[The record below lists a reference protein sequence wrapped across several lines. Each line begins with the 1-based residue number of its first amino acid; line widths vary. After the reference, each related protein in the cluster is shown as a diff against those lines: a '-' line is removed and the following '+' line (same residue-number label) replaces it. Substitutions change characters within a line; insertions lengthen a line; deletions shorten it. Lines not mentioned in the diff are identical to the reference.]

1 MELQAIAIDPR
12 ENGALGALGGWAAR
26 DKRMDDAEA
35 YYRHRSFP
43 HHVPDLSCVASH
55 TPLSSYLHAGVQLK
69 PTAAFQ
75 HGTSTSLFY
84 STTRRET
91 TKRACCC
98 RWVLKQ
104 HAYCCPGHVRA
115 RFMFINSLL
124 DGCLLFIA
132 HHILLAFMRCLSLH
146 PSAACGAVGASGQ
159 HRVRSPASCSTNTF
173 HAPAGTT
180 TTGLCCTASGSWTRL

>member
-1 MELQAIAIDPR
+1 
-12 ENGALGALGGWAAR
+12 
-26 DKRMDDAEA
+26 MDDAEA

-43 HHVPDLSCVASH
+43 HHVADLSCTPSH

-75 HGTSTSLFY
+75 RGTSTSLFY

-98 RWVLKQ
+98 RWALQQ
-104 HAYCCPGHVRA
+104 HARCCPGHVRA
-115 RFMFINSLL
+115 LLMFINSLL
-124 DGCLLFIA
+124 DGCFVFIA
-132 HHILLAFMRCLSLH
+132 HPIPMAFVRCLSLH
-146 PSAACGAVGASGQ
+146 SEIPSAACGAVGASGQ
-159 HRVRSPASCSTNTF
+159 HRVRSPASRSTNTF